1 MNGGVQDSGPTDT
14 TQGSS
19 TNSRQKIRTVGASSF
34 SGTTLGCWMC
44 RMAEEAPLLAPIGGA
59 GRPRRPRGTP
69 LRQLKARVSEEA
81 VQCAH
86 RAAAALGVT
95 TAEYIEAL
103 VLHDEPGPDGRP
115 VWWTKP
121 APRDREE
128 LPLTQSA

>member
-1 MNGGVQDSGPTDT
+1 
-14 TQGSS
+14 
-19 TNSRQKIRTVGASSF
+19 
-34 SGTTLGCWMC
+34 
-44 RMAEEAPLLAPIGGA
+44 MAKEVPLAPVGGA

-69 LRQLKARVSEEA
+69 LRQLKARVSDEA
-81 VQCAH
+81 VQRAH

-103 VLHDEPGPDGRP
+103 LLQDEPGPNGRP

-121 APRDREE
+121 APADQEE